1 MLSSNSASLPSSC
14 TQDID
19 AAFWKLWQ
27 QYQDY
32 IYRCC
37 CKWMGNQTDAEDAYS
52 RAMLKALEK
61 ARDCTDD
68 IKNFKAWLSRLTYN
82 LCADIHRER
91 KRGSS
96 RIDSIESLAEQEGVE
111 LVSQEETPVLAAT
124 RRELELFLRNAI
136 DELPDRLRETF
147 ILHFESELSYQ
158 DIASQLNISYDNVR
172 KRISQA
178 RAILRQRF
186 NENFSEDTASRV
198 SPQSAKPRKSKKT
211 APESVAGEIA
221 LSGDLEQVQIVAGGE
236 LPEAV
241 EPVLADAQS
250 DEKLEEIEIRPFARI
265 RFMPVGAKH
274 LRPYLA
280 VNQDLDP
287 QMLRPSKDFCK
298 KSIVTDGE
306 PQSAALS
313 VPHREKLELEERM
326 KGEKPSFFSCSNE
339 ISAFPSPSQSAI
351 PLLRIASPCALKQLL
366 IWVSLAWSS
375 KTSASFM
382 QETWFLRLLTRGA
395 KIVNKGINST

>member
-37 CKWMGNQTDAEDAYS
+37 CKWMGNQTDAEDAFS

-68 IKNFKAWLSRLTYN
+68 IKNFKAWLTRLTYN

-158 DIASQLNISYDNVR
+158 DIASHLNISYDNVR

-186 NENFSEDTASRV
+186 NENFSEDRASRV
-198 SPQSAKPRKSKKT
+198 SPHSAKPRKSKQT
-211 APESVAGEIA
+211 APEPVAGEIA

-241 EPVLADAQS
+241 EPVLVEAQS
-250 DEKLEEIEIRPFARI
+250 DQKLEEIEIVAD
-265 RFMPVGAKH
+265 KE
-274 LRPYLA
+274 
-280 VNQDLDP
+280 
-287 QMLRPSKDFCK
+287 S
-298 KSIVTDGE
+298 
-306 PQSAALS
+306 QSAALS
-313 VPHREKLELEERM
+313 VPQREKLELEKRM
-326 KGEKPSFFSCSNE
+326 KGEKPSFFSCSSE
-339 ISAFPSPSQSAI
+339 ISAFP
-351 PLLRIASPCALKQLL
+351 
-366 IWVSLAWSS
+366 
-375 KTSASFM
+375 T
-382 QETWFLRLLTRGA
+382 QETRFLRLLTKEAR
-395 KIVNKGINST
+395 IVNNRINSS